1 MDIYYE
7 ILYNLEISDSK
18 DKEDDDQFSIINSAL
33 IDLDMDHST
42 DINVPVVSVTI
53 HNVSLQSH
61 QFYEVC
67 SELN

>member
-18 DKEDDDQFSIINSAL
+18 DKEDNDQFSIINPAL

-53 HNVSLQSH
+53 HNASLQSH